1 MRIRRALISV
11 SDKSGLVEFA
21 RELAAMGVEIIST
34 GGTAAA
40 LSSAGIQVL
49 PIESVTGF
57 PEMMDGRVK
66 TLHPKVHGG
75 LLGVRNNPE
84 HMAAMASH
92 GILPID
98 LVCVNLYPFEAT
110 IARPGIAEHDAIEN
124 IDIGGPSMLRS
135 AAKNFESVTVVT
147 DGAQYP
153 RVIAEMRAHAGSTT
167 LALRREC
174 AQAVFARTAE
184 YDGAIAR
191 WMESVGFSSA
201 GEVDGGAGTG
211 AGAGAGAG
219 TGAGTGA
226 QSTVFPREATIR
238 LELVD
243 ELRYGENP
251 HQRGAVYADR
261 VFAGPSVVG
270 ATLLHGKPLSYN
282 NLLDAA
288 AALELVQDLHAQRP
302 SATACAVIKH
312 TNPCGAAIADSVLQ
326 AFENAWSGD
335 PMAAFGGI
343 VAFSRTVDGVT
354 AETMAAGERFLEVV
368 IAPHYEPKA
377 LETLQARWKN
387 ARLLATGDFAADLS
401 AASMARND
409 LGALAWRSIPGG
421 MLVQERDVHPINAAQ
436 FTHAAGPVP
445 SAATLADAALM
456 FAVAKHLKSNAVCI
470 GARGTLFG
478 AGAGQMDRVASC
490 RNAVEKAR
498 TKFAAIPTGTVVVA
512 ASDAFF
518 PFADGPTLLA
528 DAGVG
533 CIVHPGGSKRDQD
546 TYDLCNERGIT
557 CLLTGSRHFRH

>member
-1 MRIRRALISV
+1 MAEHIRIRRALISV

-40 LSSAGIQVL
+40 LAKAGISVL

-84 HMAAMASH
+84 HMAAMAAHS
-92 GILPID
+92 IVPID

-110 IARPGIAEHDAIEN
+110 VAKPGIAEHDAIEN

-147 DGAQYP
+147 DGGQYP
-153 RVIAEMRAHAGSTT
+153 RVIAEMRANAGATT
-167 LALRREC
+167 MALRREC

-191 WMESVGFSSA
+191 WMSTAGFA
-201 GEVDGGAGTG
+201 HAAIADAD
-211 AGAGAGAG
+211 AAPI
-219 TGAGTGA
+219 
-226 QSTVFPREATIR
+226 FPRQANIR
-238 LELVD
+238 LELAD

-261 VFAGPSVVG
+261 SFTGPSVVG
-270 ATLLHGKPLSYN
+270 AQLLHGKPLSYN

-302 SATACAVIKH
+302 DCTACAVIKH
-312 TNPCGAAIADSVLQ
+312 TNPCGAAIADSVLA
-326 AFENAWSGD
+326 AFEHAWSGD

-343 VAFSRTVDGVT
+343 VAFSSTVDVAT
-354 AETMAAGERFLEVV
+354 AEAMAGGERFLEVV
-368 IAPHYEPKA
+368 IAPGYEPKA

-387 ARLLATGDFAADLS
+387 ARLLATS
-401 AASMARND
+401 HASPTIDR
-409 LGALAWRSIPGG
+409 ALTWRSIPGG
-421 MLVQERDVHPINAAQ
+421 MLVQERDVHRIDAAQ

-470 GARGTLFG
+470 GANGTLFG

-490 RNAVEKAR
+490 RNAVEKA
-498 TKFAAIPTGTVVVA
+498 KAKLAAMAAGTVAVA

-518 PFADGPTLLA
+518 PFADGPALLA
-528 DAGVG
+528 DAGVR

-546 TYDLCNERGIT
+546 TFDLCNARGIT

>member
-1 MRIRRALISV
+1 M
-11 SDKSGLVEFA
+11 
-21 RELAAMGVEIIST
+21 
-34 GGTAAA
+34 
-40 LSSAGIQVL
+40 
-49 PIESVTGF
+49 
-57 PEMMDGRVK
+57 
-66 TLHPKVHGG
+66 
-75 LLGVRNNPE
+75 
-84 HMAAMASH
+84 
-92 GILPID
+92 
-98 LVCVNLYPFEAT
+98 
-110 IARPGIAEHDAIEN
+110 
-124 IDIGGPSMLRS
+124 
-135 AAKNFESVTVVT
+135 
-147 DGAQYP
+147 
-153 RVIAEMRAHAGSTT
+153 
-167 LALRREC
+167 
-174 AQAVFARTAE
+174 
-184 YDGAIAR
+184 
-191 WMESVGFSSA
+191 
-201 GEVDGGAGTG
+201 
-211 AGAGAGAG
+211 
-219 TGAGTGA
+219 
-226 QSTVFPREATIR
+226 
-238 LELVD
+238 
-243 ELRYGENP
+243 
-251 HQRGAVYADR
+251 YADR

-401 AASMARND
+401 AASTARND

-498 TKFAAIPTGTVVVA
+498 TKLAAIPTGTVVVA